1 MKKFIIG
8 IVAMV
13 ASAVLG
19 LCGCAKDCRKTVA
32 SMESMTLTLQG
43 MRFTNVYEIVNKDG
57 KTEIGRFR
65 KRYAQGK
72 DTLELEASAVCDT
85 ADFIDLLNACGV
97 LCWDGFH
104 GKHPKNVKDGIMFDF
119 SAIVNGGQ
127 KIQADGS
134 ENFPEGYHTFVR
146 ELDKML
152 AAQEEG

>member
-1 MKKFIIG
+1 MKKFMIG
-8 IVAMV
+8 IAAMV

-43 MRFTNVYEIVNKDG
+43 MRFTNVYEIVNKGG

-97 LCWDGFH
+97 LCC
-104 GKHPKNVKDGIMFDF
+104 P
-119 SAIVNGGQ
+119 GQ
-127 KIQADGS
+127 YGPD
-134 ENFPEGYHTFVR
+134 
-146 ELDKML
+146 
-152 AAQEEG
+152 